1 MKTLKEF
8 INYELTVVGL
18 AFAAMFTA
26 AAVALIIALAGNEHP
41 TTDQTVMAIFLAAF
55 FVAMAILM
63 VWVTIDDFRNRVRK

>member
-8 INYELTVVGL
+8 INYEFTVVGL

-26 AAVALIIALAGNEHP
+26 AAIALIIALTGNEHP

-63 VWVTIDDFRNRVRK
+63 VWTTIDDFRNRVR

>member
-8 INYELTVVGL
+8 INYEFTVVGL

-26 AAVALIIALAGNEHP
+26 ASIALIVALADNEHP
-41 TTDQTVMAIFLAAF
+41 TTDQTVMSIFLAAF

-63 VWVTIDDFRNRVRK
+63 VWITVDDFRNRVR

>member
-8 INYELTVVGL
+8 LNYEFTVVGL

-26 AAVALIIALAGNEHP
+26 AAIALIIALAGNQHP
-41 TTDQTVMAIFLAAF
+41 TTDQTVMSIYLAAF

-63 VWVTIDDFRNRVRK
+63 VWITVDDFCNRVR

>member
-8 INYELTVVGL
+8 FNYEFTVVGL

-26 AAVALIIALAGNEHP
+26 AAIALIIALAGNEHP
-41 TTDQTVMAIFLAAF
+41 TTDQTVMSIFLAAY

-63 VWVTIDDFRNRVRK
+63 VWITIDDFRNRVR